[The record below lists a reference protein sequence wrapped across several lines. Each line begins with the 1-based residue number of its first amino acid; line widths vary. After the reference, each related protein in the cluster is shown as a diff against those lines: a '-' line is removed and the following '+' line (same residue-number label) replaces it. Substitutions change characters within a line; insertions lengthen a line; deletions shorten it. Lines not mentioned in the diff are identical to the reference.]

1 VDRNIKRILKGRN
14 WRKLAEDRDTWRRRT
29 EEDKAQDE
37 L

>member
-1 VDRNIKRILKGRN
+1 VDRDVKRMLKYRN

-29 EEDKAQDE
+29 EKAKAQDE